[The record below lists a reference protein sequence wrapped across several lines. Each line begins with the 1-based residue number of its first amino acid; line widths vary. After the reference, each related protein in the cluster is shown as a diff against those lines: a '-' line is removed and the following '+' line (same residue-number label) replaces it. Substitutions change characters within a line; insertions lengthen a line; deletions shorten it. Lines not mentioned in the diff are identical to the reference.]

1 MNVRNS
7 GVDLIMEVMED
18 FVKIMFIVWR
28 YEGLI
33 ELSG

>member
-18 FVKIMFIVWR
+18 FAKIMSTAWR